1 MDADGKNIRRVTESS
16 FNKAEPCWS
25 PDGTQ
30 ICYMGYRR
38 SLGFAY
44 SELFVINMDGAGE
57 ALLLEQVPVGKI
69 WSTDQHPKW
78 AK

>member
-1 MDADGKNIRRVTESS
+1 MDAEGKNVRRVTDSRS
-16 FNKAEPCWS
+16 DKAKPCWS
-25 PDGTQ
+25 PDKTQ
-30 ICYMGYRR
+30 IAYMGNRR

-44 SELFVINMDGAGE
+44 SELFVINLDGKGE
-57 ALLLEQVPVGKI
+57 ALLVEQVPVGKI